1 MDQHQTETQV
11 LLNQEVD
18 AVEAV
23 RSFWEK
29 VRHAGEMITRLREE
43 KRELQGHVETID
55 RDLQAL
61 RSELRDKE
69 QELKQL
75 RAEHAQILN
84 SNGHEFF
91 SGEEREAIKTRIRE
105 LLAKI
110 NSHL

>member
-1 MDQHQTETQV
+1 METQV
-11 LLNQEVD
+11 LSNHEVD

-29 VRHAGEMITRLREE
+29 VRQAGEIITRLREE
-43 KRELQGHVETID
+43 KRELRTQVESMD
-55 RDLQAL
+55 RELQSL
-61 RSELRDKE
+61 RSELRAKE
-69 QELKQL
+69 QDLK
-75 RAEHAQILN
+75 RIRSEHAQVLN